1 VGIGLPNAFN
11 TADKDKLKEA
21 ELYHLIYSEENRT
34 YNINGLNNFLTE
46 SIRSNPETKV
56 ITCGMVL

>member
-11 TADKDKLKEA
+11 MADKDKFKEA
-21 ELYHLIYSEENRT
+21 ELYDLIYSEEDRT
-34 YNINGLNNFLTE
+34 YNINGLNDFPTKA
-46 SIRSNPETKV
+46 IRSNPETKV